1 MPASNPDILDLGN
14 GKFALLHIGMG
25 SGSPNGG
32 KCNYIVATEIRCLS
46 FQGDICSNHIP
57 EQFSEIGEREGS
69 RIHISNSLYGPWIPL
84 EQNTLQCYNNPSVFK
99 NGNGTIFYL
108 CFKSIG
114 VFEMKSAM
122 DIRGPWYDVKTIN
135 VSELVSKHF

>member
-1 MPASNPDILDLGN
+1 VPASNPDILDLGN

-32 KCNYIVATEIRCLS
+32 
-46 FQGDICSNHIP
+46 DICSNHIP
-57 EQFSEIGEREGS
+57 EQFSGIGKREGS

-135 VSELVSKHF
+135 VSELMGWRIF